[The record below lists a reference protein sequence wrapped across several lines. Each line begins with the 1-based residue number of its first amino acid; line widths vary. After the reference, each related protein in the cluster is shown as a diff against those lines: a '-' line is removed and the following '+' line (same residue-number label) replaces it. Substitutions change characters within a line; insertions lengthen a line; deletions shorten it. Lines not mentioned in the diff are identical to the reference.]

1 MAENRLNVGQLPTWH
16 RKKGTEKSEL
26 NLFVFFRDSFFYFAI
41 LDILK
46 MSNLHI
52 RPKKSAKRLC
62 KLCVYPNLVGSSI
75 ENKAM
80 MLPTWLFLTIFD
92 IHLGVK
98 YVSIY

>member
-1 MAENRLNVGQLPTWH
+1 
-16 RKKGTEKSEL
+16 
-26 NLFVFFRDSFFYFAI
+26 
-41 LDILK
+41 